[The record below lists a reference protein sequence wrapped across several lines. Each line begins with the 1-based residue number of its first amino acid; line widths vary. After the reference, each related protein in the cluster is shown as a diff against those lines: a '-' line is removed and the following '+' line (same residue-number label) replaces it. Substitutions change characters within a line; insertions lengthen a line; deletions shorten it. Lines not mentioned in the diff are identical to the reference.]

1 MRVPI
6 RIISIATSAFWIFLI
21 IFSASA
27 IYSMKDFQVN
37 LGQPQISKTGDH
49 ELLFSFPVSVVNNGL
64 YQISDFNISGNFL
77 DEEGSAIAGGSISI
91 FISAISQG
99 QTINFTQNVKLNV
112 TDLLQTH
119 QNLLDNDTNLTANT
133 RISMLVAGV
142 IPVQVSSNS
151 SLQWGAPLYNLTF
164 GTPRLAMFNA
174 TYSAVTVPLSFEN
187 HAFFDVSGAVLLRAY
202 SNANELIG
210 QGQTGIQLAQHLLY
224 DGDLEVYVPSTAGP
238 IARLEVYFVTTFFN
252 YEQEIAVHGD

>member
-6 RIISIATSAFWIFLI
+6 RIISIATSAFWIFLL

-37 LGQPQISKTGDH
+37 LGQPQTSTTEDH
-49 ELLFSFPVSVVNNGL
+49 ELLFSFPVSVVNTGL
-64 YQISDFNISGNFL
+64 YEIADFNISRSFL
-77 DEEGSAIAGGSISI
+77 DEEGSAVAGASI
-91 FISAISQG
+91 FIPVIGQG
-99 QTINFTQNVKLNV
+99 QTINVTQNVKLNV

-119 QNLLDNDTNLTANT
+119 QSLLNNDTDLTTNT
-133 RISMLVAGV
+133 RISMLAAGV
-142 IPVQVSSNS
+142 IPVQASSNS
-151 SLQWGAPLYNLTF
+151 SMQWGAPLYNLTL
-164 GTPRLAMFNA
+164 GTPQLAMFNA
-174 TYSAVTVPLSFEN
+174 TYSVATVQLTFEN
-187 HAFFDVSGAVLLRAY
+187 HAFFDLSGTVWLRAY

-210 QGQTGIQLAQHLLY
+210 QGQTSIQVAQHSPY
-224 DGDLEVYVPSTAGP
+224 DGNLEVYVPSGAGP